1 MSMPCDPFPHIDLC
15 IDQHGDKRFFI
26 ETTDQDNV
34 PLDLSA
40 FSEITFIISANVNS
54 AILLS
59 KTLTGATITITA
71 GGVFY
76 FDISSIESGALPTGI
91 LYCEAQLIATA
102 TGDKQTICAG
112 HFRNQN
118 TRIGD

>member
-59 KTLTGATITITA
+59 KTQDTDLQRTFLDCSFVITSFPFST
-71 GGVFY
+71 
-76 FDISSIESGALPTGI
+76 LPTVPCYELLPVI
-91 LYCEAQLIATA
+91 YYFIKEDQQI
-102 TGDKQTICAG
+102 
-112 HFRNQN
+112 
-118 TRIGD
+118 